1 MAGVTLGLGIR
12 LSVHIPS
19 RRVHLSLSASK
30 PQRGSSAAVGER
42 GEGGGKFPR
51 LSACLA
57 AASLEPGSRASRGF
71 PRSAP
76 VPPVDFAS
84 VTASSTEAARARLPT
99 AFGPLVSSLHLNDAP
114 PKAGC
119 ALPRPLLRVGCGLAS
134 DTRRGPVCA
143 GFLKRLQTPQRVTL
157 DGRVRSSRE
166 KNKNKQSQ
174 LIVINK
180 IQVCPQDGR
189 SHLLTDD
196 GSGGND

>member
-1 MAGVTLGLGIR
+1 MV
-12 LSVHIPS
+12 
-19 RRVHLSLSASK
+19 
-30 PQRGSSAAVGER
+30 GSSPASLPVW
-42 GEGGGKFPR
+42 PR
-51 LSACLA
+51 LPASPAPAPA
-57 AASLEPGSRASRGF
+57 AASPAA
-71 PRSAP
+71 RSAP

-84 VTASSTEAARARLPT
+84 VTASSTEAARARLPA

-143 GFLKRLQTPQRVTL
+143 GFLKRLRTPQRVTL